1 MGLAD
6 RLPTH
11 HLQVAQ
17 PIFTSAM
24 CSASLTIINLLN
36 DTQVNENGNA
46 VYEMAYK
53 VIWYCL
59 VEDTSLFLRNL
70 FERLTKENGKYILQ
84 ILRRII
90 RFMPRLPAQAAF
102 SLYNYLIGFI
112 MYHVRT
118 PTEGSQELIGTTLSV
133 LWLVVPSVH
142 GLFLKGLKQVLRKEQ
157 CDAHILIT
165 GEFLISIDW
174 LDLSFQLP
182 NRSTFIYLHPHSERS
197 EHQAY
202 HRTRSRIRRHT
213 VAVQRTG
220 GHTVQSDP
228 QRKSR
233 VLLDRREAGER
244 VLSAG

>member
-53 VIWYCL
+53 VIWSCL

-102 SLYNYLIGFI
+102 SLYNYLVGFI
-112 MYHVRT
+112 MHHVRA

-157 CDAHILIT
+157 CDNAILIT
-165 GEFLISIDW
+165 ANV
-174 LDLSFQLP
+174 P
-182 NRSTFIYLHPHSERS
+182 STK
-197 EHQAY
+197 
-202 HRTRSRIRRHT
+202 RIIVHGPES
-213 VAVQRTG
+213 VGIPSQFNVQEDTQ
-220 GHTVQSDP
+220 VIL
-228 QRKSR
+228 KSLR
-233 VLLDRREAGER
+233 L
-244 VLSAG
+244 